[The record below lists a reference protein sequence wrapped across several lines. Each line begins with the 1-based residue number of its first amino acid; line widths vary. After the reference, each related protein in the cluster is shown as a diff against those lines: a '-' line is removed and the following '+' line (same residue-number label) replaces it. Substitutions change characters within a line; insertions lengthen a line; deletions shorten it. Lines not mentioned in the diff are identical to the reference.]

1 LCNSDTGV
9 SILFIIF
16 IGGFRLGYLILTIK
30 GMKKSFSVFIL
41 PILVIS
47 VSLTGGCRNKGAVRI
62 QDNLLPENAKMV
74 EEQIAEHVYPLPTSA
89 EVIRMLNDYEVGYV
103 FGISNPVDNANK
115 YINSVSRA
123 INLGVYGADLSYATL
138 YSMNQQVINY
148 LEAIR
153 LLAGE
158 LKMSKIYDESLYEK
172 IKQSFDDRDEL
183 VRILSGSFS
192 DTYRYLSEN
201 DQQPL
206 ALLVVGGAW
215 VEGMYLTTNVS
226 EAAYQI
232 VGISRN
238 LLEQKKSFEKFIEI
252 AKPYSGVKIVADFL
266 LQLEPV
272 AEVYKGLSTSLT
284 EQDIKNITRAVA
296 TVREQ
301 LIQ

>member
-1 LCNSDTGV
+1 
-9 SILFIIF
+9 
-16 IGGFRLGYLILTIK
+16 
-30 GMKKSFSVFIL
+30 
-41 PILVIS
+41 
-47 VSLTGGCRNKGAVRI
+47 
-62 QDNLLPENAKMV
+62 
-74 EEQIAEHVYPLPTSA
+74 
-89 EVIRMLNDYEVGYV
+89 MLNDYEVGYV